1 MKIIAEGESIV
12 IRKMEARA
20 EDFQLFLRWMT
31 DPETMKYWEGMTEH
45 FTYERVVKKYWQT
58 AEEGAQ
64 QCIIEYNQLPI
75 EFCQFYQVLSAAD
88 YEVPDDQYKKVV
100 ALVRLYMGL
109 TFF

>member
-45 FTYERVVKKYWQT
+45 FTYERVVKSIGKQRRRGRSSVSLST
-58 AEEGAQ
+58 
-64 QCIIEYNQLPI
+64 IS
-75 EFCQFYQVLSAAD
+75 FRSVLSILSGA
-88 YEVPDDQYKKVV
+88 KCS
-100 ALVRLYMGL
+100 GL
-109 TFF
+109 